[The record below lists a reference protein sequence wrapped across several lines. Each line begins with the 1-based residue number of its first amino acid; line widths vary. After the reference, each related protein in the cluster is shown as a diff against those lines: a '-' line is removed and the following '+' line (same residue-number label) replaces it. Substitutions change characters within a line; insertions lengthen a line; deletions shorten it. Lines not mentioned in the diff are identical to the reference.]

1 MYFQCWQYFLLWLF
15 DGNETSL
22 HRGKAFGIVLL
33 VNKLKFR
40 PIVVT
45 YGLRKKKDMDKASSN
60 CPIITFISELE
71 HLMKMFERF

>member
-1 MYFQCWQYFLLWLF
+1 MLAVLSFMGFLMGMKHPYTAEKHSELCYF
-15 DGNETSL
+15 
-22 HRGKAFGIVLL
+22 

-60 CPIITFISELE
+60 CPLITFISELE
-71 HLMKMFERF
+71 HFNEKM